1 MTKHSGSLLVE
12 VLISITIFIIGLMAL
27 IGAITYSVGSIMKSR
42 EDISGD
48 MEITNMTERDAM
60 RLTISPDNA
69 TSLSGTP
76 KGNVTAKLVPPPLS
90 GDKDDTDRIEI
101 PLKCGLYLYEYES
114 GKRRGTAFYLLQR
127 EKKNP

>member
-60 RLTISPDNA
+60 RLTIRRISTPPIYWVKIMELWP
-69 TSLSGTP
+69 SLSPRRAATRT
-76 KGNVTAKLVPPPLS
+76 V
-90 GDKDDTDRIEI
+90 II
-101 PLKCGLYLYEYES
+101 
-114 GKRRGTAFYLLQR
+114 KRSR
-127 EKKNP
+127 

>member
-27 IGAITYSVGSIMKSR
+27 IGAITYSVGSIVKSR

-48 MEITNMTERDAM
+48 MEITNKTERDAM

-69 TSLSGTP
+69 TSLPGTP

>member
-42 EDISGD
+42 EDIGGD
-48 MEITNMTERDAM
+48 MEITNKTEMDAM
-60 RLTISPDNA
+60 RLTLSPDIGA
-69 TSLSGTP
+69 IELSGKNSGTVDATLAP
-76 KGNVTAKLVPPPLS
+76 QS
-90 GDKDDTDRIEI
+90 GDKDSNNQEI
-101 PLKCGLYLYEYES
+101 SLNCGLYLYEYES

-127 EKKNP
+127 EKP

>member
-1 MTKHSGSLLVE
+1 MTKHTGSLLVE

-60 RLTISPDNA
+60 RLTISPDIDA
-69 TSLSGTP
+69 TDLLGKDNGTVA
-76 KGNVTAKLVPPPLS
+76 VTLAPQS
-90 GDKDDTDRIEI
+90 GDKDSNNQEI
-101 PLKCGLYLYEYES
+101 PLTCRLCLYEYES

-127 EKKNP
+127 KKP

>member
-48 MEITNMTERDAM
+48 MEITNKTERDAM
-60 RLTISPDNA
+60 RLTISPDIGA
-69 TSLSGTP
+69 IELSGTP
-76 KGNVTAKLVPPPLS
+76 SGTVDATLAPQS
-90 GDKDDTDRIEI
+90 GDKDSNNQEI
-101 PLKCGLYLYEYES
+101 SLNCGLYLYEYES